1 MYKDLEL
8 LEFWFCSGGIA
19 DKYGMFLQNTKMN
32 VLILIFQ
39 RSLTTSPPTKQ
50 MREKASARKGEKAL
64 GLEPGW
70 TTGTT
75 WGLFSL
81 FWALSQGKALTFSWF
96 STTLTIAKTSY
107 TQRQRQANG
116 KLTIKWYHLLFW
128 CPRRQ
133 INWQWQWAWTYEFSS
148 NRPPNLPICY
158 LKQL

>member
-75 WGLFSL
+75 WGLFFIIL
-81 FWALSQGKALTFSWF
+81 G
-96 STTLTIAKTSY
+96 
-107 TQRQRQANG
+107 TQ
-116 KLTIKWYHLLFW
+116 
-128 CPRRQ
+128 PREGLNFFM
-133 INWQWQWAWTYEFSS
+133 IFNYAD
-148 NRPPNLPICY
+148 NC
-158 LKQL
+158 